1 MRILGIEAHYPQPNL
16 SRPHPDHKIY
26 PYLLRGVAIE
36 RPNQVWSTDITY
48 IPMQGGFLYLVAV
61 MVRSI
66 IRHGPLRS
74 SDLAHL
80 GAFLLSAIQPGG
92 FLAAPAGAEP
102 GDARRAAPFRRSGRR
117 GGQKQRAPA
126 ARITSSSS
134 SPASAENG
142 TTRYPSR

>member
-1 MRILGIEAHYPQPNL
+1 MEGIKIDLAALIDEKQNAIIAKSIKEDRVN
-16 SRPHPDHKIY
+16 PDWLIRLQY
-26 PYLLRGVAIE
+26 
-36 RPNQVWSTDITY
+36 
-48 IPMQGGFLYLVAV
+48 MC
-61 MVRSI
+61 VRSSGMAHFDRLI
-66 IRHGPLRS
+66 WPTWEPFYCPLS
-74 SDLAHL
+74 SR
-80 GAFLLSAIQPGG
+80 QG

-134 SPASAENG
+134 SPAFAENE